1 MKDENFVR
9 LDNIY
14 VQLKMFNCNSYGNEC
29 NTYQI
34 YHIFSYREWWDY
46 INTAVSRISSVKE
59 IKFDDVPCD
68 ASL

>member
-1 MKDENFVR
+1 MKDENFVQ

-14 VQLKMFNCNSYGNEC
+14 VQLKIFNGNSYGNEF

-34 YHIFSYREWWDY
+34 YNTFSYWVWWEY
-46 INTAVSRISSVKE
+46 INTAVSHISSFTE
-59 IKFDDVPCD
+59 SKFDDVPCD